1 MQDIAPSLPEGA
13 QGPSVNDEFDDTY
26 GTIYA
31 IPDGY
36 SLEEVRQ
43 RVETIRRELMSV
55 PDIGKTVCLASSRS
69 RLRSLFHPPDWPVW
83 GSAFS
88 RLRML

>member
-1 MQDIAPSLPEGA
+1 M
-13 QGPSVNDEFDDTY
+13 NDEFDDTY
-26 GTIYA
+26 GTIYGF

-55 PDIGKTVCLASSRS
+55 PDIGKTVLLGEPQEQIVIAFR
-69 RLRSLFHPPDWPVW
+69 PPGWPVW
-83 GSAFS
+83 GLPFS
-88 RLRML
+88 RLRTL